1 MSFTIEVPKDYT
13 PSSGNNNGPIE
24 PMPVGTYTATVFDI
38 KAEEVKSGANAGKP
52 RWNVQFRISDGSYEN
67 RRVFSYIPM
76 YVAGDF
82 WKFESFFSALGYE
95 VKGKFSVPEINDVLG
110 KSLSLRV
117 KVREAEGDYP
127 AANEVA
133 GFNRVK
139 SASDNL
145 KAMGATET
153 VWAE

>member
-13 PSSGNNNGPIE
+13 PSTGNNGPIE
-24 PMPVGTYTATVFDI
+24 PLPAGTYNATVFEV

-52 RWNVQFRISDGSYEN
+52 RWNVQFRISDGQYDN

-95 VKGKFSVPEINDVLG
+95 VKGKFSVPEIKDLLG
-110 KSLSLRV
+110 KPLAVRV

-127 AANEVA
+127 ASNEVA

-139 SASDNL
+139 SGSDNL
-145 KAMGATET
+145 KAMGASEV

>member
-24 PMPVGTYTATVFDI
+24 PMPVGNYTATVFEI
-38 KAEEVKSGANAGKP
+38 KAEEVKSGPNAGKP
-52 RWNVQFRISDGSYEN
+52 RWNVQFRVSDGTYEN

-95 VKGKFSVPEINDVLG
+95 VKGKFSVPEINEVLG
-110 KSLSLRV
+110 KPLSVRV

-139 SASDNL
+139 SAADNL
-145 KAMGATET
+145 KAMGATES
-153 VWAE
+153 VWVK

>member
-13 PSSGNNNGPIE
+13 PSTGNNGPIE
-24 PMPVGTYTATVFDI
+24 PMPTGTYNATVFEI

-52 RWNVQFRISDGSYEN
+52 RWNVQFRVSDGQYEN

-95 VKGKFSVPEINDVLG
+95 VKGKFSVPEINDLLG
-110 KSLSLRV
+110 KPLAVRV

-127 AANEVA
+127 ASNEVA

-139 SASDNL
+139 SGSDNL
-145 KAMGATET
+145 KAMGASEV

>member
-13 PSSGNNNGPIE
+13 PSSGNTGPIE
-24 PMPVGTYTATVFDI
+24 PMPTGTYTATVFDI
-38 KAEEVKSGANAGKP
+38 KAEEVKSGPNAGKP
-52 RWNVQFRISDGSYEN
+52 RWNVQFRVSDGQYEN

-110 KSLSLRV
+110 KSLNLRV

-133 GFNRVK
+133 GFNK
-139 SASDNL
+139 ATSAADNL
-145 KAMGATET
+145 KAVGASEV

>member
-13 PSSGNNNGPIE
+13 PSTGNGPIE
-24 PMPVGTYTATVFDI
+24 PMPAGTYSATVFDV

-52 RWNVQFRISDGSYEN
+52 RWNVQFRISDGQYDN

-95 VKGKFSVPEINDVLG
+95 VKGKFSVPEINDILG
-110 KSLSLRV
+110 KSLNLRV

-127 AANEVA
+127 ASNEVA
-133 GFNRVK
+133 GFNRAT
-139 SASDNL
+139 SASDTL
-145 KAMGATET
+145 KSMGATET